1 MNCTLTFEYEF
12 SRDDDD
18 FGWLLAR
25 LQTPDFSGRNGMWV
39 QWQDL
44 TEFAASLSRYPFDAA
59 NPAACEWGFGD
70 EAKFTPV
77 TKLSLSAAGV
87 RGGLIADVF
96 LANYYE
102 PANFAQSRFQTDYP
116 SVTEF
121 QRQLER
127 MMRREGSDATLIGSK
142 LDHS

>member
-12 SRDDDD
+12 SSDDDD

-44 TEFAASLSRYPFDAA
+44 TDFAASLSQYPFNAA
-59 NPAACEWGFGD
+59 NPVSCEWGFGD
-70 EAKFTPV
+70 ERKFTPV
-77 TKLSLSAAGV
+77 TQLSFSPAGAT
-87 RGGLIADVF
+87 GGLIADVF

-102 PANFAQSRFQTDYP
+102 PANFVQSRLETDYP
-116 SVTEF
+116 SVAEF
-121 QRQLER
+121 QHQLAR
-127 MMRREGSDATLIGSK
+127 MMRREVSDATLIGFKSNN
-142 LDHS
+142 S

>member
-59 NPAACEWGFGD
+59 NSVACEWGFGE
-70 EAKFTPV
+70 EAEFTPV
-77 TKLSLSAAGV
+77 TRLSFCPAGV
-87 RGGLIADVF
+87 TGGLIGDVF

-102 PANFAQSRFQTDYP
+102 PANFVQSKFETDYP
-116 SVTEF
+116 SVAEF
-121 QRQLER
+121 QRQLES
-127 MMRREGSDATLIGSK
+127 MMRREGADATLIGST
-142 LDHS
+142 LYHS

>member
-44 TEFAASLSRYPFDAA
+44 TDFAASLSQYPFNA
-59 NPAACEWGFGD
+59 PAVCEWGFG
-70 EAKFTPV
+70 EEGKFTPV

-102 PANFAQSRFQTDYP
+102 PANFVQSRLETDYP
-116 SVTEF
+116 SVAEF
-121 QRQLER
+121 QRQLAR
-127 MMRREGSDATLIGSK
+127 MMRREVSDATLIGSK
-142 LDHS
+142 SNNS

>member
-18 FGWLLAR
+18 FGWLIAR
-25 LQTPDFSGRNGMWV
+25 LQTPEFSGRNGMWV

-44 TEFAASLSRYPFDAA
+44 TDFAASLSRYPFDAK
-59 NPAACEWGFGD
+59 NPVACEWGFGE
-70 EAKFTPV
+70 EATFTPI

-87 RGGLIADVF
+87 SGGLSTDVF

-102 PANFAQSRFQTDYP
+102 PANFVQSRFQTDYP
-116 SVTEF
+116 SVTDF
-121 QRQLER
+121 QRQLES

-142 LDHS
+142 LNHS